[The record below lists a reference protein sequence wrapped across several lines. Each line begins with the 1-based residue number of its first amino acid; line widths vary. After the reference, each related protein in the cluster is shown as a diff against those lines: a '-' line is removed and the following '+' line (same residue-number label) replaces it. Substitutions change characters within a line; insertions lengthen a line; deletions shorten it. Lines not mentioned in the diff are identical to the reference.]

1 MQIEVKDVEY
11 TYMQGTPMEKT
22 AVSDIS
28 FSINQ
33 GEFVC
38 IIGHT
43 GSGKS
48 TLIQH
53 INGLLIPTKGDVL
66 VDGINTKEK
75 KTVLEV
81 RKKVGLV
88 FQYPEY
94 QLFEETVAK
103 DIAFGCKNL
112 GYDETRQQECV
123 EKAMDMV
130 GLSYKKYKDVSPFDL
145 SGGQK
150 RRVAIGGVV
159 AMEPQAVILDEPT
172 SGLDPKSAREILTMI
187 KNMNESGITIIMV
200 THDMD
205 VVYKYADRAIVINDG
220 RLLFD
225 DTPKTV
231 FSHADELLE
240 IGLDVPSG
248 CHFAHELRKRGMD
261 IPMEVMDVKD
271 LIEAVRQ
278 VKAHE

>member
-1 MQIEVKDVEY
+1 MQIEIKNVEY
-11 TYMQGTPMEKT
+11 TYMPGTPMEKT
-22 AVSDIS
+22 AISDIS
-28 FSINQ
+28 FNVDR

-53 INGLLIPTKGDVL
+53 INGLLMPTGGDVL
-66 VDGINTKEK
+66 VDGINTRDK
-75 KTVLEV
+75 KTVLDV

-94 QLFEETVAK
+94 QLFEESVAK

-112 GYDETRQQECV
+112 GYDEQKQQDCV
-123 EKAMDMV
+123 KKAMDMV
-130 GLSYKKYKDVSPFDL
+130 GLSYDEIAEVSPFDL

-159 AMEPQAVILDEPT
+159 AMEPQTVILDEPT
-172 SGLDPKSAREILTMI
+172 SGLDPVSAREILAMI
-187 KNMNESGITIIMV
+187 KNMNSAGITIIMV
-200 THDMD
+200 THNMD
-205 VVYKYADRAIVINDG
+205 VVYRYATRAIVINEG
-220 RLLFD
+220 RLIFD
-225 DTPKTV
+225 DVPKKV
-231 FSHADELLE
+231 FSHAEELLK

-248 CHFAHELRKRGMD
+248 CRFAHELRSRGLD
-261 IPMEVMDVKD
+261 IPADVMDVD
-271 LIEAVRQ
+271 ELIDAVRQ
-278 VKAHE
+278 VSAHE